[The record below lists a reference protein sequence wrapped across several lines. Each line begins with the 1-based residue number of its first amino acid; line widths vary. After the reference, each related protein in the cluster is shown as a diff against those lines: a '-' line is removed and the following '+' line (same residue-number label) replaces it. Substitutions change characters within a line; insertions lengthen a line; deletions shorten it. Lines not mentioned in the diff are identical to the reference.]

1 MGRMSE
7 QDVATEAPVRWLNE
21 DEQRAWRAFLDM
33 QAQLN
38 ARLNRELQDG
48 AGLSSADFAVL
59 VSLSEH
65 ADGRVRVLELA
76 RGLQW
81 EKSRLSHQ
89 LTRMSARG
97 LIERS
102 NCSEDRRGAV
112 IVLTVAG
119 RDAVE
124 AAAPIHVAG
133 VRRYLFDGL
142 DDSQVATL
150 YAIGSATVERLAA
163 ECAGKPDECDEGAAT
178 DCG

>member
-1 MGRMSE
+1 MSE
-7 QDVATEAPVRWLNE
+7 QDVTEAPAVRWLTE

-38 ARLNRELQDG
+38 ARLSRELQDG

-59 VSLSEH
+59 VSLTEH

-89 LTRMSARG
+89 LTRMSTRG

-102 NCSEDRRGAV
+102 NCSEDRRGAF
-112 IVLTVAG
+112 IVLTAAG
-119 RDAVE
+119 RAAVE

-133 VRRYLFDGL
+133 VRRYLFDAL
-142 DDSQVATL
+142 DEQQVETL
-150 YAIGSATVERLAA
+150 FAIGSGTVQRLVA
-163 ECAGKPDECDEGAAT
+163 ECAGKPDECDEAGAT
-178 DCG
+178 GCG